1 MLEMIQDAPL
11 VSLGLL
17 VVGLVL
23 GLVAGNFALPSVRRA
38 RRLQTEIETLR
49 GEQERYQYQVTE
61 HFQTTAV
68 LLGDLT
74 SSYKAVYE
82 HLASGARSL
91 SDPALSAHGFG
102 VPRLIVDGVE
112 PDRLPQEPIAHDT
125 DPLAAPVPSAPPD
138 AGTPA
143 GESDDA
149 ASATST
155 AVGTASRQGGD
166 AGVAPPSRE

>member
-17 VVGLVL
+17 AVGLVL

-125 DPLAAPVPSAPPD
+125 DPIVVETADFHVALPWSGWLDLAPFY
-138 AGTPA
+138 
-143 GESDDA
+143 
-149 ASATST
+149 T
-155 AVGTASRQGGD
+155 ARHHLANRLW
-166 AGVAPPSRE
+166 